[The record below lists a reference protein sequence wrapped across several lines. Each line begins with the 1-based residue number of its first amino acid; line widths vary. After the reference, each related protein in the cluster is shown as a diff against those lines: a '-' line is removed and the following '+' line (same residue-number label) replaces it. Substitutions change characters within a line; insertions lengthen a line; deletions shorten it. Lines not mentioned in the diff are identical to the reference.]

1 MRRSRL
7 RLRGREPCD
16 CCCRVRCERE
26 KLTTLYSVPQS
37 RGASVGAYHRRGYPH
52 RDSVKKVP
60 VFSRLRETCRLKI
73 LQVNDLAAESSQKR
87 TYESLWRRVASP
99 RLKSAIEGRK
109 PNRSTGQ
116 FPAPDECSLRRNAL
130 SVLCALGGKYHA
142 KPVWFCFCFGMKGLG
157 SVEMESSL
165 TGIVLSQVSATPAT
179 WTCRRGPR

>member
-1 MRRSRL
+1 MRRSRI
-7 RLRGREPCD
+7 RLRRREPCD

-26 KLTTLYSVPQS
+26 KLTTLYSVLQCS
-37 RGASVGAYHRRGYPH
+37 RCSVGAYHRGPWIPH
-52 RDSVKKVP
+52 RDSVKKSP
-60 VFSRLRETCRLKI
+60 VFSGLPVISHCKVL
-73 LQVNDLAAESSQKR
+73 LQLELAAESSQER

-142 KPVWFCFCFGMKGLG
+142 KPVWFCFCFEMKGLG
-157 SVEMESSL
+157 PVETELSL
-165 TGIVLSQVSATPAT
+165 TGIEVHPWSETVFVLTV
-179 WTCRRGPR
+179 CR

>member
-1 MRRSRL
+1 MW
-7 RLRGREPCD
+7 
-16 CCCRVRCERE
+16 CERE

-37 RGASVGAYHRRGYPH
+37 RGASVGAYHRGRGYP
-52 RDSVKKVP
+52 RGLCKEVP

-73 LQVNDLAAESSQKR
+73 LQVNDLAAESSQER

-130 SVLCALGGKYHA
+130 SVLCALVGKYHA
-142 KPVWFCFCFGMKGLG
+142 KPVWFCFCFEMKGLG
-157 SVEMESSL
+157 SVEMESNL
-165 TGIVLSQVSATPAT
+165 TGSVLSQVSAFPGT
-179 WTCRRGPR
+179 WPVAGDPGEKRDPSTTLRTGSGSH

>member
-1 MRRSRL
+1 M
-7 RLRGREPCD
+7 D
-16 CCCRVRCERE
+16 
-26 KLTTLYSVPQS
+26 T
-37 RGASVGAYHRRGYPH
+37 PH

-60 VFSRLRETCRLKI
+60 VFIRLRETCRLKI

-142 KPVWFCFCFGMKGLG
+142 KPVWFCFCFEMKGLG
-157 SVEMESSL
+157 PVETELSL
-165 TGIVLSQVSATPAT
+165 TGIMLSQISATPGT
-179 WTCRRGPR
+179 WTCRRGPFEERNPSTSTGQTVRSVRCAPPLNLRCFWVTAGLTGTHPV